1 MGKGMT
7 AKKKGHSDRTKK
19 YLISHKQLDR
29 MKFEVAKEATQ
40 KASLL
45 NIAATADCFGLDEE
59 QICTLAETVSRYAS
73 YLDDNLVKINKVAD
87 IIEKKTSIRFS
98 RF

>member
-1 MGKGMT
+1 MGKGMKV
-7 AKKKGHSDRTKK
+7 KKKKDPERTKK

-29 MKFEVAKEATQ
+29 IKFEVSKEATE

-45 NIAATADCFGLDEE
+45 NIAATADCFGLDED
-59 QICTLAETVSRYAS
+59 QICKLAETVSRYAI
-73 YLDDNLVKINKVAD
+73 YIDDNLVKINEVAD
-87 IIEKKTSIRFS
+87 IIEKNTGVKFS